1 MTRRHTFPDGR
12 TLTELNA
19 ATGTFR
25 VEDMS
30 GNVKGYLHEQRVEIL
45 PSLDEQQRA
54 SAATVPRL
62 RVVPT

>member
-1 MTRRHTFPDGR
+1 MIRQHTFPDGR

-25 VEDMS
+25 VEDMA
-30 GNVKGYLHEQRVEIL
+30 GRLHGYLHEQRIEL
-45 PSLDEQQRA
+45 LSSLDEQHRA

-62 RVVPT
+62 RVVT